1 MQALEVDEGVKFII
15 LASIGGASFQFV
27 KQVVMRRESVE
38 YKLTRKIKAFKSI
51 SVWIKQ
57 YLHRENVSGIEYG
70 GLGGE

>member
-1 MQALEVDEGVKFII
+1 MQALELDEGVNFII
-15 LASIGGASFQFV
+15 LASMDIAAFQFV

-57 YLHRENVSGIEYG
+57 YLHREDVSGIECG
-70 GLGGE
+70 RLRW